1 MKSLEALKKLVGK
14 TGIINDTCASLED
27 CIKCGK
33 CRWDD
38 ECVENCDDYK
48 LVMTIKQDL
57 ERLEK
62 LEEEYN
68 NLKKGIKIF
77 LEYYDVYLF
86 DEDGLGSCEIG
97 VATIGEDFYISKE
110 KYLLLKEVFK
120 NDK

>member
-1 MKSLEALKKLVGK
+1 MTSKESLRNLKQEILTPNYLTDYEK
-14 TGIINDTCASLED
+14 
-27 CIKCGK
+27 
-33 CRWDD
+33 D
-38 ECVENCDDYK
+38 ECIDV
-48 LVMTIKQDL
+48 IQQDL
-57 ERLEK
+57 EYLEK

-110 KYLLLKEVFK
+110 KYLLLKEVFE
-120 NDK
+120 NES

>member
-1 MKSLEALKKLVGK
+1 MKDSLEALMKLVKSSCPNK
-14 TGIINDTCASLED
+14 TSCD
-27 CIKCGK
+27 KCDFEKACNSFAKG
-33 CRWDD
+33 WID
-38 ECVENCDDYK
+38 
-48 LVMTIKQDL
+48 TIKQDL

-110 KYLLLKEVFK
+110 KYLLLKEVFEK
-120 NDK
+120 

>member
-1 MKSLEALKKLVGK
+1 MTSKESLRNLKQEILTPNYLTDYEK
-14 TGIINDTCASLED
+14 
-27 CIKCGK
+27 
-33 CRWDD
+33 D
-38 ECVENCDDYK
+38 ECIDV
-48 LVMTIKQDL
+48 IQQDI
-57 ERLEK
+57 EYLEK
-62 LEEEYN
+62 LEKEYN